1 MKGKLTRKKRLWF
14 FETMYTIRKFEEAV
28 RELFSLGLIRGST
41 HVYIGE
47 EAVAAG
53 ACGTLNTDDYI
64 VSTHRGHGHCIAKGG
79 RLSPMMAELLGKE
92 TGYCKGKG
100 GSMHIADPHIGILG
114 AVGIVGSGIPLAI
127 GAALT
132 SKTLKEGKVVVSFFG
147 DGASNN
153 GTFHECLNMA
163 SLWKLPIV
171 FICENNLY
179 AITVSCE
186 RSTSVTDIADR
197 AAGYGMPG
205 VVADGNDV
213 EQIYG
218 VTSEAVE
225 NARKGGGP
233 TLIEAKTYR
242 HEGHWIGDPQVY
254 RSKKEVSDWKK
265 NDPIEKYERKLKV
278 QKTATGREL
287 KDIKARVDRE
297 LAAAIEFAR
306 ESKPLSEDL
315 VTDDIFSQVTYGTG

>member
-1 MKGKLTRKKRLWF
+1 
-14 FETMYTIRKFEEAV
+14 
-28 RELFSLGLIRGST
+28 
-41 HVYIGE
+41 
-47 EAVAAG
+47 
-53 ACGTLNTDDYI
+53 
-64 VSTHRGHGHCIAKGG
+64 
-79 RLSPMMAELLGKE
+79 MAELLGKE

-100 GSMHIADPHIGILG
+100 GSMHIADPDIGILG

-132 SKTLKEGKVVVSFFG
+132 SKYLKEGKVAVSFFG

-171 FICENNLY
+171 FMCENNLY
-179 AITVSCE
+179 AITVSCK

-197 AAGYGMPG
+197 ATGYGMPG
-205 VVADGNDV
+205 KIVDGNDV
-213 EQIYG
+213 EEVYR
-218 VTSEAVE
+218 VTADAVK
-225 NARKGGGP
+225 NARQGGGP

-265 NDPIEKYERKLKV
+265 NDPIEKYEKKLTGK
-278 QKTATGREL
+278 KTTTAKKL
-287 KDIKARVDRE
+287 SDIKAKVDKE
-297 LAAAIEFAR
+297 LAEAITFAR
-306 ESKPLSEDL
+306 ESSPLPAHK
-315 VTDDIFSQVTYGTG
+315 VTDDIYS

>member
-1 MKGKLTRKKRLWF
+1 
-14 FETMYTIRKFEEAV
+14 MYAIRMFEEAV
-28 RELFSLGLIRGST
+28 RELFSVGLIRGST

-53 ACGTLNTDDYI
+53 ACGTLNSDDYI

-79 RLSPMMAELLGKE
+79 ELKPMMAELLGKE

-100 GSMHIADPHIGILG
+100 GSMHIADPDIGILG

-132 SKTLKEGKVVVSFFG
+132 SKTLKKGKVVVSFFG

-171 FICENNLY
+171 FVCENNLY

-186 RSTSVTDIADR
+186 RSTSVKDIADR
-197 AAGYGMPG
+197 AVGYGMPG
-205 VVADGNDV
+205 RIVDGNDV
-213 EQIYG
+213 EEVYR
-218 VTSEAVE
+218 TALDAVE
-225 NARKGGGP
+225 NARKGAGP

-254 RSKKEVSDWKK
+254 RSKAEVSGWKK
-265 NDPIEKYERKLKV
+265 NDPIEKYEKKLKR
-278 QKTATGREL
+278 QKIATGKIL
-287 KDIKARVDRE
+287 SDIKAKVDRQ
-297 LAAAIEFAR
+297 LSAAIEFAR
-306 ESKPLSEDL
+306 ESSPLSVDK
-315 VTDDIFSQVTYGTG
+315 VTDDIFS